1 MEKNIFLLKLILELE
16 QIDLSLNTTETID
29 LMYILDKLYEKFFLN
44 DLNGFKSNIKNLF
57 MLLNKDKK
65 LFLSILGFYLEII
78 NKDTIDKIPH

>member
-29 LMYILDKLYEKFFLN
+29 LIYILDKLYEKFFLN